1 MFIKQLEIE
10 NFKTIFASKIIN
22 FQNGINIIVGANG
35 VGKSNILDSIKF
47 LFGPKDYRIS
57 NNNEFFHKDRN
68 VDKISDKIIVKLVT
82 NTDKTIKRILLRYP
96 SGKTK
101 SKFYIDEQISSKK
114 EVQKLFNNLDVK
126 IIDGCGTWM
135 SNKEARKYAQELKSV
150 KSQIIAISHK
160 QPIIDVAD
168 CVITLN
174 RN

>member
-10 NFKTIFASKIIN
+10 NFKTIFAYKIIN

-47 LFGPKDYRIS
+47 LFGQKDYRIS

-101 SKFYIDEQISSKK
+101 SKFYIDKQISSKK